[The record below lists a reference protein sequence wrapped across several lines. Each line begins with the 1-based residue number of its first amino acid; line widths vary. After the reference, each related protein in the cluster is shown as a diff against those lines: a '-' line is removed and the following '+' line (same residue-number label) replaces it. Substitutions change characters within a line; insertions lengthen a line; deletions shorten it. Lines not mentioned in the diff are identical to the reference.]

1 MRTLVAASVLLS
13 GVLLSSCGRSD
24 SDSTTTGSRDKS
36 TYSVNGEALT
46 ACNQGGDSAGLFV
59 AHIRC
64 SDVPSNLEDN
74 VTFAQTDVLGTQ
86 PRKTIRKRLRAEAL
100 KTSDGWSCEGTL
112 SGSSIDTTCW
122 RGAAIIRF
130 QAPAP

>member
-1 MRTLVAASVLLS
+1 MRTLVVASLLLS
-13 GVLLSSCGRSD
+13 GALLSSCGGSD
-24 SDSTTTGSRDKS
+24 SNSTTTGSRDKA

-46 ACNQGGDSAGLFV
+46 ACNRGGDSNGLSV

-64 SDVPSNLEDN
+64 SDVPSDLEVN

-86 PRKTIRKRLRAEAL
+86 PRKTIRKRLRAQVL
-100 KTSDGWSCEGTL
+100 KTSDGWNCEGTL

-122 RGAAIIRF
+122 RGAAIVRF
-130 QAPAP
+130 QTPAP